1 MIKKHFSTDE
11 LFVFHYRIKFE
22 EELNNEED
30 FALQSECFS
39 NAYQSYYKMIYKI
52 KGDFSVINGAEI
64 LSLDDNCLCFAPPHK
79 SLYLKQ
85 NEKGFFDYICI
96 AFMPTIFKNEFNYK
110 EVLLPF
116 DKLPDNQRVAD
127 VKKYKNCDGLQAFAS
142 LKYAINKSYSY
153 FHVVSH
159 VKFILSQLYFE
170 CNKHFNDGLAISDN
184 ISVNVMHYITNHFAE
199 PLTLSF
205 LEEKFD
211 ISAST
216 INKIVKNMSSF
227 TFLEYI
233 TGLRLKKAE
242 ELLATSNLSAEKI
255 AFISGFNHYSTF
267 YRAYK
272 KKYGITP
279 KDDLK
284 YFKEH
289 KEFYRKP

>member
-1 MIKKHFSTDE
+1 MIKKHFSLDE

-30 FALQSECFS
+30 FALQSEYFS

-116 DKLPDNQRVAD
+116 DELPDNQRVAD

-199 PLTLSF
+199 PLTLSL

-216 INKIVKNMSSF
+216 INKIVKNAGIASDISSKLIL
-227 TFLEYI
+227 TTEPI
-233 TGLRLKKAE
+233 
-242 ELLATSNLSAEKI
+242 I
-255 AFISGFNHYSTF
+255 
-267 YRAYK
+267 
-272 KKYGITP
+272 
-279 KDDLK
+279 
-284 YFKEH
+284 
-289 KEFYRKP
+289 